1 MREGRHQQILAL
13 LRRNERLRVADLSAH
28 LGVSPSTVRR
38 DLDYLQ
44 RLGHLRRTHGGALLV
59 PGGTVEPP
67 VFQRQVEQAEEKR
80 RIGRAAAAL
89 VRDGDTVFLGS
100 GTTTYYVAQS
110 LAERENLTI
119 ITNALNIANVFAT
132 RRGITLIVVGG
143 LVRQSEL
150 SMIGHIAEHTLGE
163 LRADKVIIGIR
174 AISVEN
180 GLMNDYLPETL
191 TDRAILNMA
200 SQVIIVADHTKLGR
214 TSTAFLAPISRVHTL
229 VTDSGAPP
237 ELVERFRQ
245 AGVRVV
251 LA

>member
-1 MREGRHQQILAL
+1 MREGRQQQILAL
-13 LRRNERLRVADLSAH
+13 LRQNEKIRVADLSAH
-28 LGVSPSTVRR
+28 LGVSQSTIRR
-38 DLDYLQ
+38 DLDHLQ

-59 PGGTVEPP
+59 PSDAVEPP

-80 RIGRAAAAL
+80 RIARATAAL
-89 VRDGDTVFLGS
+89 IRDGETVFIGS
-100 GTTTYYVAQS
+100 GTTTYYVAQN
-110 LAERENLTI
+110 LAERDNLTV

-132 RRGITLIVVGG
+132 RKGITLVVVGG

-163 LRADKVIIGIR
+163 LRADKVIMGIR

-191 TDRAILNMA
+191 TDRAIINMA

-214 TSTAFLAPISRVHTL
+214 TSTAFLAPISRVQVL

-237 ELVERFRQ
+237 ELVGKFRQ
-245 AGVRVV
+245 AGVQVI